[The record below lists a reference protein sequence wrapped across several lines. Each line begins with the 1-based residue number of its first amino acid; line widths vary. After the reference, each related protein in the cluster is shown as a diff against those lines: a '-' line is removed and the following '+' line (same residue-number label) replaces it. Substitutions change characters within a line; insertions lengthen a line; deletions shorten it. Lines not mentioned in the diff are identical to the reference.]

1 MPLFDPS
8 EYLKAFERYQVNSL
22 LEIPTVFVAL
32 LSHPYIKK
40 YDFSNVRMRFFMESA
55 SFIEIVVESKNFMSR
70 IIFFL

>member
-32 LSHPYIKK
+32 LSHPYIK
-40 YDFSNVRMRFFMESA
+40 NTISA
-55 SFIEIVVESKNFMSR
+55 M
-70 IIFFL
+70 